1 MPSSSLIA
9 FQEKIAADAQLQEE
23 FVAALGRFAKAV
35 MDSGKEN
42 GHVFESQD
50 VFRFIQG
57 TFLPEAGQAGA
68 DSVFIKLFMQAA
80 GQSSATSQ
88 LSTLNVGQNSE
99 LLNALKKPAAK
110 AAPRVTTSG
119 PASRRSVDTGGRSAD
134 ADQAEAG
141 NVAVTPQQGVA
152 KSSPIVEP
160 AEPGSA
166 DPAPSETADTR
177 TSPAKDLSTVDG
189 DADEASTAWQESS
202 GDSDAAWNQDKAPW
216 WKFW

>member
-1 MPSSSLIA
+1 MPASSLIA
-9 FQEKIAADAQLQEE
+9 FQEKIAADPQLQEE

-88 LSTLNVGQNSE
+88 LSTLNVAQNSE
-99 LLNALKKPAAK
+99 LLEALKNPAAK
-110 AAPRVTTSG
+110 AAPRVATSE
-119 PASRRSVDTGGRSAD
+119 PASRRSVDTGSGAA
-134 ADQAEAG
+134 ADQMEADNAG
-141 NVAVTPQQGVA
+141 ATPQQIDAADSPVA
-152 KSSPIVEP
+152 DP
-160 AEPGSA
+160 ASA
-166 DPAPSETADTR
+166 DPASSETADTR
-177 TSPAKDLSTVDG
+177 TSPATDLSTADG
-189 DADEASTAWQESS
+189 DADEPTTAWQESS